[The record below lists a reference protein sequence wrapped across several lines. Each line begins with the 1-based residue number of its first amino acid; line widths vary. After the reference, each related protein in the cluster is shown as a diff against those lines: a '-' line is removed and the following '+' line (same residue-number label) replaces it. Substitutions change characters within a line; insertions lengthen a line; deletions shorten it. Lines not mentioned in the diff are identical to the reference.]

1 MDLHTLIQ
9 AQMELMGNDQPV
21 ASCGL
26 HGATRRDVI
35 EQAIEY
41 LQKSLAN
48 TERDEPSRY
57 GYRINVEIIK
67 KGSQDSNHS
76 KSQHKTLRKSTRRV
90 LLFMTWRA
98 NGHPHPYF

>member
-1 MDLHTLIQ
+1 MYTNYIINKDKIMDLHTLVQ

-41 LQKSLAN
+41 LQ
-48 TERDEPSRY
+48 
-57 GYRINVEIIK
+57 
-67 KGSQDSNHS
+67 NH
-76 KSQHKTLRKSTRRV
+76 
-90 LLFMTWRA
+90 
-98 NGHPHPYF
+98 

>member
-1 MDLHTLIQ
+1 MRQRLEKYKISESKQNKDKIMDLHTLVQ

-48 TERDEPSRY
+48 TERDEPSGY
-57 GYRINVEIIK
+57 GYRINVEIFK
-67 KGSQDSNHS
+67 KG
-76 KSQHKTLRKSTRRV
+76 KPR
-90 LLFMTWRA
+90 F
-98 NGHPHPYF
+98 

>member
-1 MDLHTLIQ
+1 MDLHTLVQ

-48 TERDEPSRY
+48 TECDEPS
-57 GYRINVEIIK
+57 
-67 KGSQDSNHS
+67 
-76 KSQHKTLRKSTRRV
+76 
-90 LLFMTWRA
+90 
-98 NGHPHPYF
+98 

>member
-41 LQKSLAN
+41 LQKSLACWN
-48 TERDEPSRY
+48 MRCYFYHYLLIISQIPFLSEPFLY
-57 GYRINVEIIK
+57 INPLSCNFLIILAIVAL
-67 KGSQDSNHS
+67 DN
-76 KSQHKTLRKSTRRV
+76 LV
-90 LLFMTWRA
+90 I
-98 NGHPHPYF
+98 

>member
-48 TERDEPSRY
+48 TERDEPSGY
-57 GYRINVEIIK
+57 GYRINVEIFK
-67 KGSQDSNHS
+67 KREAKILITANPN
-76 KSQHKTLRKSTRRV
+76 TR
-90 LLFMTWRA
+90 L
-98 NGHPHPYF
+98 

>member
-1 MDLHTLIQ
+1 
-9 AQMELMGNDQPV
+9 MELMGNDQPV

-48 TERDEPSRY
+48 TERDEPSGY
-57 GYRINVEIIK
+57 GYRI
-67 KGSQDSNHS
+67 
-76 KSQHKTLRKSTRRV
+76 

-98 NGHPHPYF
+98 NGRPHPNFQLHIPHRM

>member
-1 MDLHTLIQ
+1 MDLQTLIQ
-9 AQMELMGNDQPV
+9 AQMDLMGDDQPV

-48 TERDEPSRY
+48 TNATSLPDMAIAS
-57 GYRINVEIIK
+57 
-67 KGSQDSNHS
+67 
-76 KSQHKTLRKSTRRV
+76 
-90 LLFMTWRA
+90 M
-98 NGHPHPYF
+98 

>member
-1 MDLHTLIQ
+1 MRQRLEKYKISESKQNKDKIMDLHTLMQ

-48 TERDEPSRY
+48 TERDEPSGY
-57 GYRINVEIIK
+57 GYRINVEIFK
-67 KGSQDSNHS
+67 KG
-76 KSQHKTLRKSTRRV
+76 KPR
-90 LLFMTWRA
+90 F
-98 NGHPHPYF
+98 